1 MSRVY
6 DAKQVALKSYPNHK
20 GDAVDL
26 FLSYIDIDA
35 EEFEDEFDET
45 PEQYIY
51 GE

>member
-6 DAKQVALKSYPNHK
+6 DAKQVALKAYPNHK

-26 FLSYIDIDA
+26 FLNYIEMMQED
-35 EEFEDEFDET
+35 FEYEFDET